1 MMIIIMIMTI
11 IFQAVTTIMLLFLE
25 QVPQVNNG
33 SRVYLPGLL
42 EMNNYASKKT
52 LLKMRWIAQEQ
63 ENTDETVLFLR
74 KWRRLSGQVSKKNT
88 KTKQKIKESCTTI
101 GSNNLKLTITNTI
114 KDFKHTDKTQNEN
127 AKQFQFQFDRTG
139 DTAEL

>member
-1 MMIIIMIMTI
+1 MK
-11 IFQAVTTIMLLFLE
+11 LFYFSG
-25 QVPQVNNG
+25 NG
-33 SRVYLPGLL
+33 GDSV
-42 EMNNYASKKT
+42 
-52 LLKMRWIAQEQ
+52 
-63 ENTDETVLFLR
+63 D
-74 KWRRLSGQVSKKNT
+74 RLAKKNT

>member
-1 MMIIIMIMTI
+1 
-11 IFQAVTTIMLLFLE
+11 
-25 QVPQVNNG
+25 
-33 SRVYLPGLL
+33 
-42 EMNNYASKKT
+42 
-52 LLKMRWIAQEQ
+52 MRRIAQEQ

-114 KDFKHTDKTQNEN
+114 KDFKHIDKTQNEN
-127 AKQFQFQFDRTG
+127 AKQFQFQRNSTKNEN
-139 DTAEL
+139 ARL

>member
-1 MMIIIMIMTI
+1 MK
-11 IFQAVTTIMLLFLE
+11 LFYFSG
-25 QVPQVNNG
+25 NG
-33 SRVYLPGLL
+33 GDSVDRL
-42 EMNNYASKKT
+42 AKKT
-52 LLKMRWIAQEQ
+52 Q
-63 ENTDETVLFLR
+63 
-74 KWRRLSGQVSKKNT
+74 
-88 KTKQKIKESCTTI
+88 KQNQKKESCTTI